1 MSATARAL
9 KTPRPLGDAPPA
21 RSGRSRG
28 PSFTALKTTMA
39 VTGTIMA
46 AFVTV
51 HMVGNLKAFMGA
63 QAYNSYAAWLRE
75 VAYPLLPHEG
85 LLWILRVV
93 LLACIGLHTA
103 AGVELWRRGRA
114 SRGRFRRRGL
124 PARATAARSM
134 LITGCLIA
142 VFVVVHILDLTIGRL
157 VASPAYTAPSHSDGA
172 LHVSAYQNLVASLSR
187 PGMAIFYSAIM
198 LAIAL
203 HLAQGLWNVVVDLGG
218 TGERLRRIW
227 LAVALA
233 VAAAVALGNGALPLL
248 ILAGVIS

>member
-93 LLACIGLHTA
+93 LLVCIGLHMA
-103 AGVELWRRGRA
+103 AGFELWRRGRV

-124 PARATAARSM
+124 PARTTAARSM
-134 LITGCLIA
+134 LLTGCLIA

-218 TGERLRRIW
+218 TGERLRRTW
-227 LAVALA
+227 LAIALA
-233 VAAAVALGNGALPLL
+233 VAIAVALGNGALPLL

>member
-9 KTPRPLGDAPPA
+9 KTHRPLGDAPPA
-21 RSGRSRG
+21 RPGRSRG

-46 AFVTV
+46 AFVTI

-233 VAAAVALGNGALPLL
+233 VAIAVALGNGALPLL

>member
-124 PARATAARSM
+124 PPRTSAARSM
-134 LITGCLIA
+134 ILTGGLIG
-142 VFVVVHILDLTIGRL
+142 VFIIIHVLDLTIGRA
-157 VASPAYTAPSHSDGA
+157 VASASYTAPSHEAGA
-172 LHVSAYQNLVASLSR
+172 PHVSAYENLVASLSR
-187 PGMAIFYSAIM
+187 PSMAIFYSLVM
-198 LAIAL
+198 LAIGL
-203 HLAQGLWNVVVDLGG
+203 HLAQGLWNVVIDLGG
-218 TGERLRRIW
+218 TGARLRRIW
-227 LAVALA
+227 LVLSLAVALA
-233 VAAAVALGNGALPLL
+233 IVLGNGALPLL
-248 ILAGVIS
+248 VLAGVIS

>member
-9 KTPRPLGDAPPA
+9 KTPRPLGDTPPA

-218 TGERLRRIW
+218 TGERLRRTW
-227 LAVALA
+227 LAIALA
-233 VAAAVALGNGALPLL
+233 VAIAVALGNGALPLL

>member
-124 PARATAARSM
+124 PARTTAARSM
-134 LITGCLIA
+134 LLTGCLIA

-157 VASPAYTAPSHSDGA
+157 VASPSYTAPSHSDGA

>member
-93 LLACIGLHTA
+93 LLACIGLHMA
-103 AGVELWRRGRA
+103 AGFELWRRGRV

-124 PARATAARSM
+124 PAKTTAARSM
-134 LITGCLIA
+134 LVTGCLIA

-218 TGERLRRIW
+218 TGERLRRTW
-227 LAVALA
+227 LAIALA
-233 VAAAVALGNGALPLL
+233 VAIAVALGNGALPLL